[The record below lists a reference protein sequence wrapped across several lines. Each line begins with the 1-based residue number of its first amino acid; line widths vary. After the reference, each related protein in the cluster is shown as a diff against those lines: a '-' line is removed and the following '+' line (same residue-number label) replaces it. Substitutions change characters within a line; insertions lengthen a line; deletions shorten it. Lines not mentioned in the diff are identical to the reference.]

1 MTAQNRKLKQ
11 LVLDIGGTEF
21 QAQLQ
26 SWTLND
32 NTDDPDTF
40 FVYEPGEEFVE
51 EPDPAY
57 SLDCT
62 FYSDW
67 RSGGISDYL
76 WSHRGETVTFQITH
90 HPDIPAEAKVF
101 SGSLLIKGPSVG
113 GDVRTTEQ
121 SSVTFPVVGDIVY
134 AAA

>member
-1 MTAQNRKLKQ
+1 VTAQNRKLKQ
-11 LVLDIGGTEF
+11 LILDIGGTEF

-32 NTDDPDTF
+32 NTDDPETF

-51 EPDPAY
+51 EPDPSY

-67 RSGGISDYL
+67 RV
-76 WSHRGETVTFQITH
+76 RGHLGLPVVAPRETVTFQITH
-90 HPDIPAEAKVF
+90 HPDIPAEAKIF
-101 SGSLLIKGPSVG
+101 SGQLLVKGPSVG

-121 SSVTFPVVGDIVY
+121 SSVTFPIVGDIVY